1 MPVYNAAD
9 FVTGALDSLLA
20 QTYGNLE
27 IIVVDNAST
36 DATGEICAA
45 KARADRRI
53 RYFRNDTNVGVFN
66 NYSLAFRHSSG
77 ALFKWATA
85 ADWHAP
91 TFVAVCVEE
100 LRRRSDVVLCGTR
113 AKLFS
118 EDLGSAEA
126 YDDNNMNLLDES
138 PSARFARLYA
148 VIGLNNIMYGVIR
161 REALERTRLHRPYYQ
176 SDVVLLAELALMG
189 KFVEL
194 PEYLFFRR
202 MTRQTA
208 TQLMGRAERESYMFG
223 RAVRAPSSGRL
234 QRSLDLLALVW
245 RSPLRLRERGR
256 LLSQVARRL
265 YWDQRRVMA
274 SPAP

>member
-1 MPVYNAAD
+1 MTASATVSVGMPVYNAEN
-9 FVTGALDSLLA
+9 FVAGALDSLLA
-20 QTYGNLE
+20 QTYGDLE

-45 KARADRRI
+45 KARADRRVH
-53 RYFRNDTNVGVFN
+53 YFRNDSNIGVFN
-66 NYSLAFRHSSG
+66 NYSLAFRRSSG
-77 ALFKWATA
+77 PLFKWASA

-91 TFVAVCVEE
+91 AFVADCVAE
-100 LRRRSDVVLCGTR
+100 LRRRTDVVLCGTR

-118 EDLGSAEA
+118 EDLDSAEP
-126 YDDNNMNLLDES
+126 YYRDMNLLDDS

-148 VIGLNNIMYGVIR
+148 YIGLNNIMYGVIR

-208 TQLMGRAERESYMFG
+208 TQLMARAERESYMFG
-223 RAVRAPSSGRL
+223 RAAQDSIIRPAATQSRSAGPRVAQSPRA
-234 QRSLDLLALVW
+234 A
-245 RSPLRLRERGR
+245 
-256 LLSQVARRL
+256 
-265 YWDQRRVMA
+265 
-274 SPAP
+274 